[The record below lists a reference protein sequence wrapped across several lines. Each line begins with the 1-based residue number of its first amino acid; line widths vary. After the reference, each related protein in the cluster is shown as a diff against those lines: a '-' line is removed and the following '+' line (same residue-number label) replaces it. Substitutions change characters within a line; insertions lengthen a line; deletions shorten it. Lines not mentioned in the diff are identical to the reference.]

1 MILFYPQ
8 RRKISVCG
16 STLPLVSSVTNV
28 EYTEE
33 AAEDDAI
40 NR

>member
-1 MILFYPQ
+1 MLKNKSKDQ
-8 RRKISVCG
+8 ISVFG

-28 EYTEE
+28 EYTE